1 MQKIII
7 ADTSCLIVLD
17 KVGLLDLLNKIFGVV
32 VITHQVFEEYGKI
45 LPSWVKI
52 EEPNTANPIQKIL
65 ETTLDKGEASSI
77 ALAMGYENPLL
88 IMDELKGR
96 KLAKSLGLHVTGTLG
111 VLIIAKSM
119 NLIPAI
125 KPILERIKS
134 TNFRISPEL
143 EELILVKCKE
153 INYPK

>member
-17 KVGLLDLLNKIFGVV
+17 KIGYLDLLNKIFGEI
-32 VITHQVFEEYGKI
+32 VITQQVREQYGKI
-45 LPSWVKI
+45 LPSWVLI
-52 EEPNTANPIQKIL
+52 EEPKKPNSNQKIL

-88 IMDELKGR
+88 IMDESKGR
-96 KLAKSLGLHVTGTLG
+96 KIAKGLGLHVTGTLG
-111 VLIIAKSM
+111 ILIIAKSK

-125 KPILERIKS
+125 KPIIERIKS
-134 TNFRISPEL
+134 TNFRISTEL
-143 EELILVKCKE
+143 EELILVKCEEK
-153 INYPK
+153 I